1 MEICHNCKN
10 KQSEFNCDICKRSY
24 CKHCD
29 LYIHSFSSKK
39 NHIRRKLYYSTAP
52 IKTYNTSRNKY
63 TTDENGFY
71 VYTGNAKR
79 NYSSLYKNDQNPLF
93 ERENAENYNSPRISK
108 NKNLYE
114 NLNPKES
121 NEYKYDKSLSPNHN
135 ENLQIDYNLEGNEE
149 YNYNYNNKLSLSPPQ
164 LSASD
169 SLNDTNQS
177 LKRTKSFNSSIA
189 RNNLNSFDEKLR
201 LMKQISQLNCE
212 LSNARSEIDQ
222 KLDILHDHLHN
233 YKEANK
239 KEMIELN
246 YKNINEIN
254 IISSQKDTLIKHLKD
269 VMKDQE
275 EAIQKLLKKKKNIED
290 EINETK
296 YLIDK
301 YTAEKNNYIK
311 EKENN
316 EILYNEKKN
325 MLEQRHECEMQKIRN
340 DYDNEY
346 ERLSKKYRQTKSE
359 YLNEIK
365 KGNEIIEEFR
375 IKGQREI
382 ELINNDIDNLQ
393 NINNIKNK
401 EQENIIN
408 KNKGLKKD
416 LDDCNGKYDEINIK
430 YKNSKDERERIL
442 KNFNDA
448 QNEVKRRKKE
458 NTKLHDLKY
467 GRF

>member
-1 MEICHNCKN
+1 MEICHNCKD
-10 KQSEFNCDICKRSY
+10 KQSEYNCDICKRSY
-24 CKHCD
+24 CKQCD
-29 LYIHSFSSKK
+29 LYIHSFSTKK
-39 NHIRRKLYYSTAP
+39 NHFRNKLFYGQSSNKAYD
-52 IKTYNTSRNKY
+52 TSRKKY

-71 VYTGNAKR
+71 VYTGNSNS
-79 NYSSLYKNDQNPLF
+79 NYSTLYKTNRNPLF
-93 ERENAENYNSPRISK
+93 EKDNKEYNSPKTSKSKNFYENK
-108 NKNLYE
+108 NKNIIF
-114 NLNPKES
+114 
-121 NEYKYDKSLSPNHN
+121 SPNIN
-135 ENLQIDYNLEGNEE
+135 KIPKVTYNLESNDE
-149 YNYNYNNKLSLSPPQ
+149 YNINDIRDLKDNKLSLSPPQ
-164 LSASD
+164 LSAAD

-177 LKRTKSFNSSIA
+177 LKRTKSFNSSMA

-201 LMKQISQLNCE
+201 LMKKISQLNCE
-212 LSNARSEIDQ
+212 LSNARSNIDQ

-233 YKEANK
+233 YNEANK

-269 VMKDQE
+269 VMNDQE
-275 EAIQKLLKKKKNIED
+275 EVIQKLLKRKQKLEE
-290 EINETK
+290 EINENK

-301 YTAEKNNYIK
+301 YTAEKKNYIK

-325 MLEQRHECEMQKIRN
+325 VLEQRHEAEMEKIRN
-340 DYDNEY
+340 DYDKEM
-346 ERLSKKYRQTKSE
+346 ERLNKKYSQTKTE

-365 KGNEIIEEFR
+365 KGNKIIEEFKL
-375 IKGQREI
+375 KGQKEI
-382 ELINNDIDNLQ
+382 ELLSNNIEDLQ

-401 EQENIIN
+401 EQEEAIN
-408 KNKGLKKD
+408 KNKNLKKN
-416 LDDCNGKYDEINIK
+416 LDDFHGKYDEINMK
-430 YKNSKDERERIL
+430 YKSSKDERDRFI
-442 KNFNDA
+442 KAYTDA

>member
-24 CKHCD
+24 CKQCD

-114 NLNPKES
+114 NLNQKES

-233 YKEANK
+233 YNEANK

-254 IISSQKDTLIKHLKD
+254 LISSQKDTLIKHLKD

-375 IKGQREI
+375 IKGQREV
-382 ELINNDIDNLQ
+382 ELLNNDIDNLQ

-408 KNKGLKKD
+408 KNKDLKKN
-416 LDDCNGKYDEINIK
+416 LDDCHGKYDEINIK

-442 KNFNDA
+442 KNFNEA